1 MSARSTL
8 AKPLEAISDEFSYPF
23 SCSGCYSSLLVSV
36 RNRRRGRPWDIA
48 EERCQVELAGW
59 SYLNGTYAICPACA
73 PAWASDVAA

>member
-1 MSARSTL
+1 MSASSAAT
-8 AKPLEAISDEFSYPF
+8 KTSEAISDESSYPF

-36 RNRRRGRPWDIA
+36 RNRRSGRPWDIA